1 MIRFPCLVCPP
12 VLFIDLQDLIRFLIS
27 CSPFSLALSHPRALS
42 VGPAPRPTHDLP
54 PVCPRRSPGFP
65 RFPLGPGNDGGSSS
79 VPPARP
85 WVYLSAFPLESGPHS
100 GAQVPLGRRWL
111 LAVLSFLTLDGGS
124 LFSAAAAAAA
134 APPRAPS
141 PRSFLSA
148 CQPGPRPSLSSES
161 SCTPSSLQ
169 LALAWSG
176 LAAGL
181 FLPGPRRRRRQTS
194 NFCPTLSTDL
204 TISYSVSQTSL
215 ETRHPLYRSYLM
227 SPSLFPSFLH
237 SPSHPS
243 GLPCHAPRPRSGSA
257 SLLPLPRAHQHG
269 LPLYRC

>member
-1 MIRFPCLVCPP
+1 MP
-12 VLFIDLQDLIRFLIS
+12 
-27 CSPFSLALSHPRALS
+27 AS
-42 VGPAPRPTHDLP
+42 VS
-54 PVCPRRSPGFP
+54 RSPSI
-65 RFPLGPGNDGGSSS
+65 PLGPWERRRILLGPASSALGLPLS
-79 VPPARP
+79 LSIGKRASLRRPGTARASLAARGTVLPDAGRGVP
-85 WVYLSAFPLESGPHS
+85 S
-100 GAQVPLGRRWL
+100 QL
-111 LAVLSFLTLDGGS
+111 LF
-124 LFSAAAAAAA
+124 AAAAVA
-134 APPRAPS
+134 APPCAPS

-148 CQPGPRPSLSSES
+148 CQQGPRPSLSSES
-161 SCTPSSLQ
+161 SCTPSSLE
-169 LALAWSG
+169 LAPVWSG

-227 SPSLFPSFLH
+227 SLSLFPSFLH

-243 GLPCHAPRPRSGSA
+243 GLLCHAPRPRSGPA

>member
-12 VLFIDLQDLIRFLIS
+12 VLFIDLQYLIRSLSS

-54 PVCPRRSPGFP
+54 PVCPRRSPGLP

-124 LFSAAAAAAA
+124 PLSCCLLLLLLLLLLVLQVLDHSCLPANRVLVPPSRQSPAARP
-134 APPRAPS
+134 APSNS
-141 PRSFLSA
+141 PRSGLVWLQV
-148 CQPGPRPSLSSES
+148 CSS
-161 SCTPSSLQ
+161 Q
-169 LALAWSG
+169 ALDDVDDR
-176 LAAGL
+176 L
-181 FLPGPRRRRRQTS
+181 RTS
-194 NFCPTLSTDL
+194 
-204 TISYSVSQTSL
+204 V
-215 ETRHPLYRSYLM
+215 
-227 SPSLFPSFLH
+227 
-237 SPSHPS
+237 
-243 GLPCHAPRPRSGSA
+243 PRS
-257 SLLPLPRAHQHG
+257 LRI
-269 LPLYRC
+269 